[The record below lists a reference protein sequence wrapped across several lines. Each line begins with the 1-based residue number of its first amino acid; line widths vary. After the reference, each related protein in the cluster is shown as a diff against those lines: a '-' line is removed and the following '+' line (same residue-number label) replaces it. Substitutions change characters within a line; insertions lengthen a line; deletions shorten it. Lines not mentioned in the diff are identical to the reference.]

1 MKNCG
6 DYYTYQLNPS
16 VQDMAYCVYN
26 RKTSCE
32 PKVVHA
38 KYGELAVVNC
48 TLNSEKDFDSS
59 EVEWTKLNSVTLP
72 DDSLSNIELSDDR
85 MLLNI
90 KNIADQN
97 AGVYA
102 LYIPSTAT
110 SELVEVI
117 LYSAVEAAQK
127 YYIIEE
133 GGDVTIETEIN
144 VVPTPAADKITW
156 VKVPNKELS
165 GDKYV
170 VSDDKTSLTI
180 KGVTAK
186 EAGTYRVSV
195 EFEVD
200 GKKFNKHSD
209 VIVQLEEEE
218 EESLVM

>member
-1 MKNCG
+1 
-6 DYYTYQLNPS
+6 
-16 VQDMAYCVYN
+16 
-26 RKTSCE
+26 
-32 PKVVHA
+32 
-38 KYGELAVVNC
+38 
-48 TLNSEKDFDSS
+48 
-59 EVEWTKLNSVTLP
+59 
-72 DDSLSNIELSDDR
+72 

>member
-1 MKNCG
+1 M
-6 DYYTYQLNPS
+6 
-16 VQDMAYCVYN
+16 
-26 RKTSCE
+26 
-32 PKVVHA
+32 
-38 KYGELAVVNC
+38 VNC
-48 TLNSEKDFDSS
+48 TLNSEKDLS
-59 EVEWTKLNSVTLP
+59 SVTLP

-85 MLLNI
+85 MLRNI

-97 AGVYA
+97 AGVYV

-156 VKVPNKELS
+156 VKVPNKEL
-165 GDKYV
+165 GEDKYV

-180 KGVTAK
+180 KGVTAIQSISRVRGGR
-186 EAGTYRVSV
+186 EEMRDEILGHRYQETAGGGELHR
-195 EFEVD
+195 
-200 GKKFNKHSD
+200 G
-209 VIVQLEEEE
+209 
-218 EESLVM
+218 